1 MHTPQQGSAPQGG
14 VAAARKVERAPQRL
28 RGEGVEVGFPTFMEA
43 NFLKIQSGGSNTYG
57 SIDKY
62 GDSGE

>member
-1 MHTPQQGSAPQGG
+1 M
-14 VAAARKVERAPQRL
+14 ERAPQRL